1 AITPD
6 AVDEY
11 VRAFSRPGALRCGF
25 DDYRAD
31 VIDDVRDEA
40 DAAAGRK
47 PEMPMLVLWGEQG
60 ALASASLLSNWQR
73 HAHDVR
79 GQAIADS
86 GHFLPEEAPEGVARE
101 LRAFFG

>member
-1 AITPD
+1 
-6 AVDEY
+6 
-11 VRAFSRPGALRCGF
+11 
-25 DDYRAD
+25 
-31 VIDDVRDEA
+31 
-40 DAAAGRK
+40 
-47 PEMPMLVLWGEQG
+47 PEIPMLVLWGEQG
-60 ALASASLLSNWQR
+60 ALASSSLLSNWQR